1 MIGVVVFVVFALC
14 IVSLLWV
21 VPWSCSS
28 TFCIGKIKFDTFKG
42 LYHANAKSWV
52 LYSDHVAYRYYKDC
66 SEKGFYFGFIDYM
79 RYVKWHEK
87 VENEIREAK
96 ANEDLRVCLEHWQMD
111 IDAYRERVE
120 KEWKS
125 TLS

>member
-1 MIGVVVFVVFALC
+1 MIGVIIFAVLPFC
-14 IVSLLWV
+14 IVSLFWV

-28 TFCIGKIKFDTFKG
+28 TFCVGKIKFDTFKG
-42 LYHANAKSWV
+42 LYHANAESWV
-52 LYSDHVAYRYYKDC
+52 LYSDHVEYRYYEDDGFAS

-87 VENEIREAK
+87 VENELREAK

-111 IDAYRERVE
+111 IDAYSERIGRE
-120 KEWKS
+120 
-125 TLS
+125 